1 MKNYI
6 CIGGK
11 KIPLT
16 REQVC
21 EMQKSLT
28 NIRIERDEDIVRLT
42 DNEGTL
48 EFIVLEEVAGTVHLL
63 LRDTYGDDVT
73 FGDTNDFRGS
83 NVEKILD
90 SFAERV
96 ANIVG
101 EKNLLLHD
109 VDLTAL
115 DGLKDYGSVTKK
127 ASLLTHGRAVKYVD
141 MLEKYKLDKSWW
153 LATPWSTPT
162 HDYKTSVVCVSPFG
176 RINDGISGYGNCG
189 VRPFC
194 ILNSNIFVSE

>member
-16 REQVC
+16 NEQVC
-21 EMQKSLT
+21 EMQKSLK
-28 NIRIERDEDIVRLT
+28 NIRIERDGDIVRLT
-42 DNEGTL
+42 DSEGTL
-48 EFIVLEEVAGTVHLL
+48 EFIVLEEVADEIHLL
-63 LRDTYGDDVT
+63 LKDTCGDDVT

-90 SFAERV
+90 AFTERV

-101 EKNLLLHD
+101 EKNILLHD

-141 MLEKYKLDKSWW
+141 MLEKYKLDKWWW

-162 HDYKTSVVCVSPFG
+162 HDYKTGVVCVSPVG
-176 RINDGISGYGNCG
+176 GVNDDCGSYYNVG